1 MRVNW
6 VLLTRRCLD
15 CVLLHSIQTSPI
27 MTLELVFTTWKQIW
41 LLQSLD
47 GIFGTTAKPTNRKDS
62 IRTWW
67 LQPIWKIWVKLDF
80 PKFQDEH
87 KKNIWNVTTQWLYHP
102 EMCFETWGITP
113 NPSLWRPKN
122 PVLSRGTCNSI
133 SRGYIF
139 PRKLTWNLKRMV
151 SKISFSRG
159 AFSGSMLVFG
169 GVIIAIAY
177 SFSAIYSFYTHHWYP
192 SSHCHG
198 SVENGCISEKNYLSF
213 HFHDGRKR
221 NLTSIHL

>member
-1 MRVNW
+1 MN
-6 VLLTRRCLD
+6 
-15 CVLLHSIQTSPI
+15 I
-27 MTLELVFTTWKQIW
+27 
-41 LLQSLD
+41 
-47 GIFGTTAKPTNRKDS
+47 
-62 IRTWW
+62 
-67 LQPIWKIWVKLDF
+67 
-80 PKFQDEH
+80 

-113 NPSLWRPKN
+113 NPSLWRPKK

-133 SRGYIF
+133 SRGYIL

-151 SKISFSRG
+151 SKRNLLFQRCIFRFHVSFQG
-159 AFSGSMLVFG
+159 I
-169 GVIIAIAY
+169 IIAIAY
-177 SFSAIYSFYTHHWYP
+177 SFSAIYSFYNHRWYP

-213 HFHDGRKR
+213 RVAFHFHDGRKR